1 MAVEV
6 GMTPRLRR
14 FWLLIKIAGAS
25 AYDHNFFESSKGVA
39 YSALFSFFPVL
50 TTVAALLVQL
60 RAEDTARTISSFL
73 YQVAPPGTEDV
84 MRNLFVVHGQRPH
97 YLLVIAVALS
107 AWAASS
113 AIVSLMGG
121 FHLAYRIPS
130 GRSFLHERVIA
141 IGLVFAS
148 FVPVSLAC
156 ALVIFGAWLER
167 QLFFW
172 LPWIGRDAELNQWAL
187 VAGQIVGYAI
197 AFCAFVFVTAL
208 LYYVGPNR
216 KQSFEGVFPGAVLAT
231 SLWMAA
237 TAVVAW
243 YFGHVTNYNVLY
255 GSVGAGLALLLWMY
269 VLGVI
274 ALFGCE
280 FNAARDR
287 IETPVRE
294 VDQLESVRSRQ

>member
-1 MAVEV
+1 MK
-6 GMTPRLRR
+6 PRLRR
-14 FWLLIKIAGAS
+14 FWWLIRIAGAS

-60 RAEDTARTISSFL
+60 RAEDTARMISSFL

-97 YLLVIAVALS
+97 YLLVIAIALS

-121 FHLAYRIPS
+121 FHLAYHIPS

-237 TAVVAW
+237 MAVVAW

-269 VLGVI
+269 VLGLI

-287 IETPVRE
+287 IEATALE

>member
-6 GMTPRLRR
+6 EMTPHLRR
-14 FWLLIKIAGAS
+14 FWRLMKIAGAS

-50 TTVAALLVQL
+50 TTVAALLVVLHAQVTE
-60 RAEDTARTISSFL
+60 RMISSFL

-84 MRNLFVVHGQRPH
+84 MRNLFVVHGQRPN

-121 FHLAYRIPS
+121 FHLAYHIS
-130 GRSFLHERVIA
+130 SDRSFLRERAIA

-148 FVPVSLAC
+148 FVPVCLAC
-156 ALVIFGAWLER
+156 ALVIFGTWLER
-167 QLFFW
+167 RLLLW
-172 LPWIGRDAELNQWAL
+172 LPWIGQDADLNQWAL
-187 VAGQIVGYAI
+187 AAGEIVGYAI

-216 KQSFEGVFPGAVLAT
+216 KQTFEGVLPGAILAT

-237 TAVVAW
+237 TTVVGW
-243 YFGHVTNYNVLY
+243 YFRHVTNYNVLY

-269 VLGVI
+269 VLGLI

-280 FNAARDR
+280 FNAARER
-287 IETPVRE
+287 IDAAMQESE
-294 VDQLESVRSRQ
+294 QLEPAHSRE

>member
-6 GMTPRLRR
+6 EMMPRLRR
-14 FWLLIKIAGAS
+14 FWRLIKIAGAS
-25 AYDHNFFESSKGVA
+25 AYRDNFFESSKGVA

-50 TTVAALLVQL
+50 TTLAALLVVL
-60 RAEDTARTISSFL
+60 RAQVTEGMISSFL
-73 YQVAPPGTEDV
+73 YRVAPPGTEDV
-84 MRNLFVVHGQRPH
+84 MRNLFVVHGQRPN
-97 YLLVIAVALS
+97 YLLVIAVAVS

-130 GRSFLHERVIA
+130 GRSFLRERAIA

-148 FVPVSLAC
+148 FVPVCLAC

-167 QLFFW
+167 QLLAR
-172 LPWIGRDAELNQWAL
+172 LPWIGRYPHLNQGAL
-187 VAGQIVGYAI
+187 VGGQILGYTI
-197 AFCAFVFVTAL
+197 AFCAFVFVAAL
-208 LYYVGPNR
+208 LYYAGPNR
-216 KQSFEGVFPGAVLAT
+216 KQSFEGVLPGAILAT
-231 SLWMAA
+231 SLWMTA
-237 TAVVAW
+237 TAALAW
-243 YFGHVTNYNVLY
+243 YMRHVTNYNVLY

-287 IETPVRE
+287 IEAARRE
-294 VDQLESVRSRQ
+294 LDQLEPAHSRE